1 MTKLSSPAT
10 KTKTPT
16 AYHYTNSSLSK
27 ADLQVTPFGN
37 QYENKQSWKHQP
49 ILEEYKMKVEITK
62 TEIVITLPISPRPSK
77 SGKTTVIASTAG
89 NQATT
94 AAYEGQPVIVGC
106 NCYIKK

>member
-1 MTKLSSPAT
+1 
-10 KTKTPT
+10 
-16 AYHYTNSSLSK
+16 
-27 ADLQVTPFGN
+27 
-37 QYENKQSWKHQP
+37 
-49 ILEEYKMKVEITK
+49 MKVEITK

-106 NCYIKK
+106 NCYVKK